1 MNPVINR
8 IQESLLEILG
18 DLVELLPG
26 IIAALAILLLTG
38 YGARVARRLANRVAG
53 QVVRSRS
60 LQILLVQTVRIGA
73 WVLGFTLAAIIAF
86 PGLQL
91 GDLIALLGL
100 GSVAIGFAFQ
110 DIFKNFLAGI
120 LLLIEEPFL
129 LGDEIVVE
137 DYEGTVE
144 TVNIRF
150 TKLRTYTG
158 EVIEIPNSI
167 VFTSAVKVLTANDC
181 RRTDLD
187 IGVDYT
193 TPLPMAQ
200 QTLLDTV
207 KQVEG
212 VLSEPMP
219 EVDCV
224 GFGDSSIDFKVR
236 FWTAPQIVDVRRTQS
251 RVAIALKAACDRANI
266 TIPYPIRTVH
276 YFDQQKFNES
286 EPYPGKPVGQGN
298 GQGDRKGM

>member
-1 MNPVINR
+1 MTPIIDR

-18 DLVELLPG
+18 NFIALLPG
-26 IIAALAILLLTG
+26 VIFALAILLLTG
-38 YGARVARRLANRVAG
+38 YGARVTRRIANRFAG
-53 QVVRSRS
+53 RLLQSPS
-60 LQILLVQTVRIGA
+60 LQILLVQSVRIGT
-73 WVLGFTLAAIIAF
+73 WVLGVTLAAVVAF
-86 PGLQL
+86 PDLQL

-100 GSVAIGFAFQ
+100 GSVAVGFAFQ

-120 LLLIEEPFL
+120 LLLLEEPFR
-129 LGDEIVVE
+129 LGDQILVN
-137 DYEGTVE
+137 DYEGTIE
-144 TVNIRF
+144 TVNIRC

-167 VFTSAVKVLTANDC
+167 IFTSAVKVLTANDC

-193 TPLPMAQ
+193 TPLPLAQ
-200 QTLLDTV
+200 QTLLAAV

-212 VLSEPMP
+212 VRSDPEP

-236 FWTAPQIVDVRRTQS
+236 FWTAPQIVAVRRIQS
-251 RVAIALKAACDRANI
+251 RVAIALKAACDEAGI

-276 YFDQQKFNES
+276 YFDQQQFNES
-286 EPYPGKPVGQGN
+286 QPYAGTL
-298 GQGDRKGM
+298 GDRGNRREREN

>member
-1 MNPVINR
+1 MDAVITR

-18 DLVELLPG
+18 DLIALLPG
-26 IIAALAILLLTG
+26 IVCSLAILLLTA
-38 YGARVARRLANRVAG
+38 YGARLTRRMANRVAG
-53 QVVRSRS
+53 RVLKSPS
-60 LQILLVQTVRIGA
+60 LQVLLVQTARIGT
-73 WVLGFTLAAIIAF
+73 WVLGVILAAVIAF

-120 LLLIEEPFL
+120 LLLLEEPFR
-129 LGDEIVVE
+129 LGDQIIVS

-150 TKLRTYTG
+150 TQLRTYTG
-158 EVIEIPNSI
+158 EVVEIPNSI
-167 VFTSAVKVLTANDC
+167 VFTSAVKVLTANVC

-187 IGVDYT
+187 IGVDYV
-193 TPLPMAQ
+193 TPLPLAQ
-200 QTLLDTV
+200 QIFLDTV

-212 VLSEPMP
+212 VLPEPVP

-224 GFGDSSIDFKVR
+224 GFGDSAINFKVR
-236 FWTAPQIVDVRRTQS
+236 FWTAPQIVEVRRTRS
-251 RVAIALKAACDRANI
+251 RVAIALKAACDSAGI

-276 YFDQQKFNES
+276 YFDQQKFNGSES
-286 EPYPGKPVGQGN
+286 HSETQMESSEG
-298 GQGDRKGM
+298 